1 MVKSNYTIENFSG
14 DIIEHAV
21 KLQNYAAAM
30 T

>member
-14 DIIEHAV
+14 DVIEHAV

>member
-14 DIIEHAV
+14 DIIEQAV

-30 T
+30 S

>member
-30 T
+30 S